1 MSWFGGIT
9 IKTDNSVPG
18 GFEELT
24 VTDESC
30 WFQRGRI
37 KPYTGD
43 YAGMSAKAGLISL
56 EGGDIRFR
64 MDGLYPPTS
73 TSGHYMSSGDTF
85 LIIGTQ
91 ALLQFRA
98 IRVGEENGLLTA
110 TYFF

>member
-9 IKTDNSVPG
+9 IKTDDSVPG
-18 GFEELT
+18 GYEEL
-24 VTDESC
+24 VVNEESS
-30 WFQRGRI
+30 WFQRGKI
-37 KPYTGD
+37 KPFSGD
-43 YAGMSAKAGLISL
+43 YAGMSAKAGLITL

-64 MDGLYPPTS
+64 MDGLLPPTS
-73 TSGHYMSSGDTF
+73 TSGHYMASGDTM
-85 LIIGTQ
+85 LVIGTQ

>member
-1 MSWFGGIT
+1 MSWFGGIV
-9 IKTDNSVPG
+9 IKTENSVPG
-18 GFEELT
+18 NFEELI
-24 VTDESC
+24 VTDSST

-37 KPYTGD
+37 KPTSGD

-64 MDGLYPPTS
+64 MDGLGPPTS
-73 TSGHYMSSGDTF
+73 TSGHYMTSGDTF
-85 LIIGTQ
+85 LLIGTQ

-98 IRVGEENGLLTA
+98 IRAGETDGMVTV

>member
-1 MSWFGGIT
+1 MSWFGGIV
-9 IKTDNSVPG
+9 IKTENSVPG

-24 VTDESC
+24 VNEESC
-30 WFQRGRI
+30 WFQRGKI
-37 KPYTGD
+37 KPYAGD

-64 MDGLYPPTS
+64 MDGLLPPTS
-73 TSGHYMSSGDTF
+73 TSGHYMTSGDTF
-85 LIIGTQ
+85 LLVGTQ

-98 IRVGEENGLLTA
+98 IRVGDENGLITV

>member
-1 MSWFGGIT
+1 MSWFGGIV
-9 IKTDNSVPG
+9 IKTENSVPG
-18 GFEELT
+18 NFEELI
-24 VTDESC
+24 VTDSST

-37 KPYTGD
+37 KPTSGD

-64 MDGLYPPTS
+64 MDGLGPPTS
-73 TSGHYMSSGDTF
+73 TSGHYMTSGDTF
-85 LIIGTQ
+85 LLIGTQ

-98 IRVGEENGLLTA
+98 IRAGEEDGIITV

>member
-1 MSWFGGIT
+1 MSWFGGIV
-9 IKTDNSVPG
+9 IKTENSVPG
-18 GFEELT
+18 NFEELI
-24 VTDESC
+24 VTDSSS

-37 KPYTGD
+37 KPTSGD

-64 MDGLYPPTS
+64 MDGLSPPTS
-73 TSGHYMSSGDTF
+73 TSGHYMTSGDTF
-85 LIIGTQ
+85 LLIGTQ

-98 IRVGEENGLLTA
+98 IRAGEEDGIITV